1 MNENYPVTSV
11 NVTRNEL
18 EKHYANKSDLA
29 DLHLVIKNEFE
40 DKLNK
45 ENKELKNLIEKKTNF
60 LATIPLYALTISVAA
75 IALSIM
81 VLVVK
86 VLFLK

>member
-1 MNENYPVTSV
+1 MNENYPVTSA

-86 VLFLK
+86 ILFLK